1 MNVNKVILI
10 GRLTRDPETRTTPAG
25 QTVATIGLATSHR
38 WNDKTG
44 QKQEK
49 TEFHTIIIWGRLA
62 EVAAQYLTKGQ
73 EAYFEGRLQTRAYTG
88 KDGVERKVTEIVA
101 ENMQMGSRPMGQGQS
116 QGGGY
121 ARSESSSAPRQRE
134 QNQPPAPTAV
144 DDDIPTINLDDEKEE
159 IKIEDVPF

>member
-1 MNVNKVILI
+1 MNVNKAILV

-38 WNDKTG
+38 WSDKSG

-49 TEFHTIIIWGRLA
+49 TEFHTVVLWGRTA

-73 EAYFEGRLQTRAYTG
+73 EAYFEGRIQTRSYTG
-88 KDGVERKVTEIVA
+88 KDGVERKVTEIIA
-101 ENMQMGSRPMGQGQS
+101 ENMQLGSRPMGQG
-116 QGGGY
+116 GAP
-121 ARSESSSAPRQRE
+121 ARSDAASSPRSFDRSQSKSAPAAE
-134 QNQPPAPTAV
+134 
-144 DDDIPTINLDDEKEE
+144 DDDIPTINLDDEKDE

>member
-1 MNVNKVILI
+1 MNVNKAILV
-10 GRLTRDPETRTTPAG
+10 GRLTRDPETRTTPTG

-38 WNDKTG
+38 WSDKSG

-49 TEFHTIIIWGRLA
+49 TEFHTIILWGRTA

-73 EAYFEGRLQTRAYTG
+73 EAYFEGRIQTRSYTG
-88 KDGVERKVTEIVA
+88 KDGIERRVTEIVA
-101 ENMQMGSRPMGQGQS
+101 ENMQLGSRPLG
-116 QGGGY
+116 QGGGGSN
-121 ARSESSSAPRQRE
+121 RFESNASGKPQQSQPKSAPI
-134 QNQPPAPTAV
+134 AA

>member
-1 MNVNKVILI
+1 MNVNKAILV
-10 GRLTRDPETRTTPAG
+10 GRLTRDPETRTTPTG

-38 WNDKTG
+38 WSDKSG

-49 TEFHTIIIWGRLA
+49 TEFHTIILWGRTA

-73 EAYFEGRLQTRAYTG
+73 EAYFEGRIQTRSYTG
-88 KDGVERKVTEIVA
+88 KDGIERRVTEIVA
-101 ENMQMGSRPMGQGQS
+101 ENMQLGSRPLG
-116 QGGGY
+116 QGGGSSN
-121 ARSESSSAPRQRE
+121 RFESNASGKPQQSQSKSAPI
-134 QNQPPAPTAV
+134 AA